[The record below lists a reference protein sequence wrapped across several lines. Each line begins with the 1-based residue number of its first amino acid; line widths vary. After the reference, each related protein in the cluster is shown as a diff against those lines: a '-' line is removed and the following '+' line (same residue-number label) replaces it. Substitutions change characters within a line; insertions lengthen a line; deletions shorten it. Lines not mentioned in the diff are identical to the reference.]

1 MRESGT
7 RVLSRAGMT
16 ASLTPALA
24 LAYLQELSVDVRAAV
39 VLDAAGQLLAGD
51 AALALAVRE
60 LLPAGAARRA
70 VEGGTLLAVRT
81 AEGGAIVALAGPLS
95 LLPVLER
102 DLAVAAQGLAG
113 AGPEPPESR
122 DSPS

>member
-1 MRESGT
+1 
-7 RVLSRAGMT
+7 MT

-39 VLDAAGQLLAGD
+39 VLDAAGEPVVGET
-51 AALALAVRE
+51 ALAAAARE
-60 LLPAGAARRA
+60 LLTASEVRRP
-70 VEGGTLLAVRT
+70 VEGGTLLAART
-81 AEGGAIVALAGPLS
+81 PDGGAIAALAGPLS

-102 DLAVAAQGLAG
+102 DLATAAQGLAST
-113 AGPEPPESR
+113 ASEPPETR

>member
-7 RVLSRAGMT
+7 RVLSPAGMT

-39 VLDAAGQLLAGD
+39 VLDAAGEPLAGE
-51 AALALAVRE
+51 AALAAVARE
-60 LLPAGAARRA
+60 LLAAGEARRL
-70 VEGGTLLAVRT
+70 VEGGTLLAART
-81 AEGGAIVALAGPLS
+81 ADGGAIAALAGPLS

-102 DLAVAAQGLAG
+102 DLATAARGLAG
-113 AGPEPPESR
+113 ARSESPETR

>member
-39 VLDAAGQLLAGD
+39 VLDAAGEVLGGGAG
-51 AALALAVRE
+51 LALAVRE
-60 LLPAGAARRA
+60 LLPSGAARRA
-70 VEGGTLLAVRT
+70 VEGGTLLAART
-81 AEGGAIVALAGPLS
+81 DEGGAIAVLAGPLS

-102 DLAVAAQGLAG
+102 D
-113 AGPEPPESR
+113 
-122 DSPS
+122 